1 MQSERA
7 ALHILPAYNPVMQTS
22 RHNSSVFG
30 RAMGRIAV
38 AALACMLSTAPQLA
52 PSLAQSSGPNLLD
65 NPDFGW
71 PTQTNANICA
81 PGWSKD
87 NAVTPRGW
95 TAYWTCKSDAE
106 KNQDLVNREPEFRPM
121 NADVTEQAP
130 RVRSYPTAAS
140 FFNYYS
146 LQRSAGLL
154 QTVRNIKPGTKLRFS
169 IWTQLWST
177 NGDDVN
183 SAYQPGGLQARACID
198 TTGFTVNA
206 PNFASN
212 TIVCGTATREYDK
225 YVLISVEA
233 VAAADTVTVIFD
245 TSADYPVKH
254 NDVFADDAELIA
266 IDGAASAAVTAQQ
279 AVQPAAQPAAPV
291 AVAPAQPAAASAQ
304 LPAVSV
310 KTPQANIRSAPS
322 MTAEIIASAPQGGT
336 YPATAMTADRQWFQ
350 IQYQGKLAYVHNT
363 VVTPN
368 AAAIAAMSG
377 SATPATTGATTAAQP
392 TTAAPPAAPAAPSA
406 PGSVDTLPVVGA
418 APKAGDTEAIAT
430 ANTGA
435 SRLLVREAPG
445 PTARIVGRVA
455 SGTRLKVT
463 GVSPDKKYWRVV
475 YAGGVQGEGWVMVTW
490 TTANELAQA
499 LLR

>member
-1 MQSERA
+1 
-7 ALHILPAYNPVMQTS
+7 MQTP
-22 RHNSSVFG
+22 RHNI
-30 RAMGRIAV
+30 RATGQATGRIGVAV
-38 AALACMLSTAPQLA
+38 LACMLITAPRLA
-52 PSLAQSSGPNLLD
+52 PSLAQTAGPNLLD

-71 PTQTNANICA
+71 PTQTNANVCA

-95 TAYWTCKSDAE
+95 TAYWTCKSEEE

-121 NADVTEQAP
+121 NADVAEQAP

-154 QTVRNIKPGTKLRFS
+154 QTVRNIKPGTRLRFS

-177 NGDDVN
+177 NGDDIN

-233 VAAADTVTVIFD
+233 VAAADTITVIFD

-254 NDVFADDAELIA
+254 NDVFADDAELVA
-266 IDGAASAAVTAQQ
+266 IDGAAA
-279 AVQPAAQPAAPV
+279 
-291 AVAPAQPAAASAQ
+291 PAAAAPAVVAQQSAPAAAPPAAAGAQ
-304 LPAVSV
+304 APAVSI

-322 MTAEIIASAPQGGT
+322 MAAAIIASAPQGGT

-350 IQYQGKLAYVHNT
+350 IQFQGKLAFVHTT
-363 VVTPN
+363 VVAPN
-368 AAAIAAMSG
+368 AAAVAAMSG
-377 SATPATTGATTAAQP
+377 SVAPAAAASVAP
-392 TTAAPPAAPAAPSA
+392 RAAVPAAPGA
-406 PGSVDTLPVVGA
+406 PGNVDTLPIVGTSST
-418 APKAGDTEAIAT
+418 AGDIDASAV

-445 PTARIVGRVA
+445 PSARIVGRVV
-455 SGTRLKVT
+455 SGTRLKVI

-475 YAGGVQGEGWVMVTW
+475 YAGGTQGEGWVMVSW
-490 TTANELAQA
+490 TSANELAQA